1 MTIKLKQYENKPIK
15 KRDFDKILKAML
27 KVPAP
32 KN

>member
-1 MTIKLKQYENKPIK
+1 MNKRKKDLKRE
-15 KRDFDKILKAML
+15 DFDRAEKILKAML